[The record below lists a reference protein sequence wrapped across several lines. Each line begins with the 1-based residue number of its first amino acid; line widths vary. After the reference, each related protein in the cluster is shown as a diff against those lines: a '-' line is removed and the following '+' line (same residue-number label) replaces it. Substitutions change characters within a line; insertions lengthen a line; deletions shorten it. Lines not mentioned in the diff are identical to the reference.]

1 MQVTKRFKNYIRK
14 VKKQKRKYASYVL
27 ILSGFGM
34 LVEHLLVSG
43 ATWDIYQLYT
53 CHGFV
58 GFILIAV
65 GFLLGA
71 RRKNKRTT
79 HGDNNV

>member
-1 MQVTKRFKNYIRK
+1 LFDRLKSYL
-14 VKKQKRKYASYVL
+14 KKIKTQKRKYASYVL

-43 ATWDIYQLYT
+43 ATWDIYQLHT

-58 GFILIAV
+58 GFMLILV
-65 GFLLGA
+65 GFLIGA
-71 RRKNKRTT
+71 RYKS
-79 HGDNNV
+79 G

>member
-1 MQVTKRFKNYIRK
+1 MVKLTTRFRKYLAKIKR
-14 VKKQKRKYASYVL
+14 QKRKYASYVL

-34 LVEHLLVSG
+34 LVEHLLTSG

-58 GFILIAV
+58 GFMLILV
-65 GFLLGA
+65 GFLIGA
-71 RRKNKRTT
+71 RYKS
-79 HGDNNV
+79 G

>member
-1 MQVTKRFKNYIRK
+1 MQVTKRFKNYLKK
-14 VKKQKRKYASYVL
+14 VKTQKRKYASYVL

-43 ATWDIYQLYT
+43 ATWDIYQNVT

-58 GFILIAV
+58 GFMLILV
-65 GFLLGA
+65 GFLVGA
-71 RRKNKRTT
+71 RYKS
-79 HGDNNV
+79 G

>member
-1 MQVTKRFKNYIRK
+1 MQAFKRFKNYINK

-34 LVEHLLVSG
+34 LVEHLLTYG
-43 ATWDIYQLYT
+43 ATWNIEQLAT
-53 CHGFV
+53 CHGFI
-58 GFILIAV
+58 GFMLILV
-65 GFLLGA
+65 GFLIGV

>member
-1 MQVTKRFKNYIRK
+1 LFDRLKSYL
-14 VKKQKRKYASYVL
+14 KKIKTQKRKYASYVL

-43 ATWDIYQLYT
+43 ATWDIYQNVT

-58 GFILIAV
+58 GFMLILV
-65 GFLLGA
+65 GFLVGA
-71 RRKNKRTT
+71 RYKS
-79 HGDNNV
+79 G